1 MVQITQK
8 TPFNVEPGAV
18 NEPNYLGASAGT
30 SRAETAQPVQISGIS
45 SLPTPR
51 FEADTSTGNLLT
63 NVAKTGTLAVH
74 AANQLIEDQAK
85 EQVRNVVE
93 PIRAQFTADLG
104 NALAKAEAPGTSS
117 QSSVVD
123 QNASSEEVPQGV
135 QSGIKTVQRL
145 ENARTTKQ
153 LTEADFALRLDTEL
167 SRLKTQYAGHK
178 DLIDQEASRILG
190 FNPANQIWRSRLNA
204 LTEMAAK
211 ANSAQ
216 DKQMTYIKEMSKF
229 ATPEEISN
237 VLTGKTSFE
246 QFQHNTLVRSSQEGV
261 ITRAV
266 HEANYYSTTKEQ
278 STDVMTT
285 AGYKQGSFINDKA
298 IDALD
303 ASVKAQGFD
312 LKNLGKIS
320 PTNVEPLLNSVR
332 NARTQAETAFREWL
346 NTPSEFRLPSGE
358 IAKDTIGARIGK
370 NLPQV
375 WAEFN
380 RTWDNMEAKI
390 YKQDGGVIHQQK
402 LLNDLTKQNGT
413 RELNETVPGAKYIDV
428 IREKFGDTG
437 FGVVMSLP
445 AGPDQKPLV
454 QSQVDYLRTSNIGRM
469 LYGPYDNAGQYAKDR
484 ANKGEKD
491 PAVFRDMFDI
501 PLKVITTPEVPLKE
515 RMGAAKKLFNEETF
529 NAFYANQNEEGRANM
544 YAKLTSSATVDA
556 MYRLK
561 GTDPNLWNQYQT
573 FVVNAW
579 KARHASTVAGAT
591 DFAQGNTPIL
601 SGGEPAVSVT
611 INPETH
617 RVQAVPAPGADIPPN
632 LAKAISTDSRISSL
646 NAALDELAPIASVS
660 GQPFFNEQVLFAS
673 GFNPRA
679 TTKTPVARTV
689 LDYLNEY
696 RKRVQEQT
704 AAEEAKSKK
713 K

>member
-1 MVQITQK
+1 MAQSI
-8 TPFNVEPGAV
+8 PFNVEPGQA
-18 NEPNYLGASAGT
+18 NAPNYAGMSSGT
-30 SRAETAQPVQISGIS
+30 SRAETAQPVQVSGIT

-51 FEADTSTGNLLT
+51 FQADTSTGDFLT
-63 NVAKTGTLAVH
+63 GLAKTGTIAVH

-85 EQVRNVVE
+85 EEVRNVVE

-104 NALAKAEAPGTSS
+104 MSINKAEAAGSSS
-117 QSSVVD
+117 QSSVT
-123 QNASSEEVPQGV
+123 QEGSSQDIPQGV

-167 SRLKTQYAGHK
+167 SRLKNQYAGHK

-190 FNPANQIWRSRLNA
+190 FNPANQVWRSRLNA
-204 LTEMAAK
+204 LTEMASK
-211 ANSAQ
+211 ANSAK
-216 DKQMTYIKEMSKF
+216 DKQMSYIKEMAKF
-229 ATPEEISN
+229 STPEEVNN
-237 VLTGKTSFE
+237 VFTGKMPFE
-246 QFQHNTLVRSSQEGV
+246 QFQHNTLVRASQEGV

-285 AGYKQGSFINDKA
+285 AGYKQGSYINDKA

-312 LKNLGKIS
+312 LKNLGTLGS
-320 PTNVEPLLNSVR
+320 GDVEPLLNSVR
-332 NARTQAETAFREWL
+332 NARSQAETAFREWL
-346 NTPSEFRLPSGE
+346 NTPSEFRLPNGE
-358 IAKDTIGARIGK
+358 VRQDTIGARVGK

-375 WAEFN
+375 WTEFN
-380 RTWDNMEAKI
+380 RTWDNLESKI
-390 YKQDGGVIHQQK
+390 YNKDGGAIHQQK
-402 LLNDLTKQNGT
+402 VLNDLVKQNGT
-413 RELNETVPGAKYIDV
+413 REINETIPGAKYIDV
-428 IREKFGDTG
+428 IREKWGDTG
-437 FGVVMSLP
+437 FGIVMSLP

-454 QSQVDYLRTSNIGRM
+454 QSQVDYLRTSNMGRM

-491 PAVFRDMFDI
+491 PQVFRDMFEV
-501 PLKVITTPEVPLKE
+501 PLKAITTPEVPLKE

-529 NAFYANQNEEGRANM
+529 QTFYANQNEEGRALL
-544 YAKLTSSATVDA
+544 YAKLTSSSTVDA

-561 GTDPNLWNQYQT
+561 GTDPNLWNQYQA

-579 KARHASTVAGAT
+579 KARHAATIAGAT

-617 RVQAVPAPGADIPPN
+617 RVQAVPAPGADIPPA
-632 LAKAISTDSRISSL
+632 LAKAISTDPRISSL
-646 NAALDELAPIASVS
+646 NSALDELAPIASVS

-673 GFNPRA
+673 GFNPRT
-679 TTKTPVARTV
+679 TTKTPIARTI
-689 LDYLNEY
+689 LDYLNDY

-704 AAEEAKSKK
+704 AAEEAKSKNK
-713 K
+713 

>member
-1 MVQITQK
+1 MVQLTQRS
-8 TPFNVEPGAV
+8 TFNQEPSAV

-30 SRAETAQPVQISGIS
+30 SRAETAQPVQISGIT

-51 FEADTSTGNLLT
+51 FQADTSTGDFLT
-63 NVAKTGTLAVH
+63 NIAKTGTLAVH
-74 AANQLIEDQAK
+74 TANQLIEDQAK
-85 EQVRNVVE
+85 EEVRNVVE

-104 NALAKAEAPGTSS
+104 MAVNAAEAAGSS
-117 QSSVVD
+117 SAPSVTQDGSS
-123 QNASSEEVPQGV
+123 SEVPQGV

-167 SRLKTQYAGHK
+167 SRLKNQYAGHK

-190 FNPANQIWRSRLNA
+190 FNPANQVWRSRLNA

-216 DKQMTYIKEMSKF
+216 DKQIAFIEKMKGYT
-229 ATPEEISN
+229 TPEEVSN
-237 VLTGKTSFE
+237 VLTGKMPFE
-246 QFQHNTLVRSSQEGV
+246 QFQHNTLVRASQEGV
-261 ITRAV
+261 ISRAV

-278 STDVMTT
+278 STEVMTT
-285 AGYKQGSFINDKA
+285 AGYKQGSLINDKA
-298 IDALD
+298 LDALD

-312 LKNLGKIS
+312 LKNLGKIG
-320 PTNVEPLLNSVR
+320 TADIEPLLNSVR
-332 NARTQAETAFREWL
+332 NARTQAENALREWL
-346 NTPSEFRLPSGE
+346 STPTEFRLPNGE
-358 IAKDTIGARIGK
+358 VRQDTIGARIGK

-402 LLNDLTKQNGT
+402 ILNDLTRQNGT

-428 IREKFGDTG
+428 IRDKWGDTG
-437 FGVVMSLP
+437 FGIVMSLP

-454 QSQVDYLRTSNIGRM
+454 QSQTDYLRTSNIGRA
-469 LYGPYDNAGQYAKDR
+469 LYGPYDNIGQAAKDR
-484 ANKGEKD
+484 ASKGEKN
-491 PAVFRDMFDI
+491 PAVFRDMFDG
-501 PLKVITTPEVPLKE
+501 PLKAITTPEVPLKE
-515 RMGAAKKLFNEETF
+515 RMNAAKKLFNEETF
-529 NAFYANQNEEGRANM
+529 NTFYANQNEEGRANM
-544 YAKLTSSATVDA
+544 YSKLVSSTTVDA

-561 GTDPNLWNQYQT
+561 GTDPNLWDQYQA

-591 DFAQGNTPIL
+591 DFAQGNVPIL

-611 INPETH
+611 IDPTSH
-617 RVQAVPAPGADIPPN
+617 RVKAVPAEGADIPPD
-632 LAKAISTDSRISSL
+632 LAKAITADKRINAL
-646 NAALDELAPIASVS
+646 NAALDELKPIADVS
-660 GQPFFNEQVLFAS
+660 GSPFFNEQVLYAS
-673 GFNPRA
+673 GFNPKA
-679 TTKTPVARTV
+679 SAKTPVARTV
-689 LDYLNEY
+689 LDYFNDY

-704 AAEEAKSKK
+704 AAEEAKAKK